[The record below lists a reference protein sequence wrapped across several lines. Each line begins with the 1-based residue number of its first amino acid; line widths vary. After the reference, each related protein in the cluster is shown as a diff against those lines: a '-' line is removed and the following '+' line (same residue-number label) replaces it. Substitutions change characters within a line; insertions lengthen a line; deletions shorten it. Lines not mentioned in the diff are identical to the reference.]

1 MKARLKAAPR
11 SRARSAVR
19 HEHGP
24 RRHAAPHS
32 ASIRWRCHHAMT
44 KAAAIG
50 GSPVAIGSR
59 LRRALD
65 AGRSVITAEL
75 AVPATVAHK
84 LILERAKG
92 LLRPQ
97 IVAMNITDG
106 LRGRPALSPIAA
118 AAILT
123 HADLGVEPIVQVVAR
138 SRARN
143 ALIADLLGA
152 SALGVRNLLCM
163 TGDVPESSGDIDD
176 VDVFTLIELA
186 RGFPA
191 GLGTE
196 LLGTAEPFCVGAAW
210 SPFAPD
216 PAHEAER
223 LVRKHAAGAVFVQT
237 QPMFDA
243 HGFAAAI
250 DRLPV
255 SLTEL
260 PIIIGL
266 APIRSCDHAQR
277 LGAIPGIV
285 IPDRLLALLD
295 RASDEADAC
304 ERYWAYLDAELDWL
318 TRNVP
323 HRGFHL
329 MPIGHSK
336 RGIRQSSS
344 FDRLYAAATR
354 ALDAAPPN
362 LAEVAAPVEVSGRVF
377 RTSAV

>member
-1 MKARLKAAPR
+1 M
-11 SRARSAVR
+11 SV
-19 HEHGP
+19 
-24 RRHAAPHS
+24 
-32 ASIRWRCHHAMT
+32 
-44 KAAAIG
+44 
-50 GSPVAIGSR
+50 GSR
-59 LRRALD
+59 LCQTLD
-65 AGRSVITAEL
+65 AGGSVLTVEL
-75 AVPATVAHK
+75 AVPATVAHE
-84 LILERAKG
+84 LVLERAKG

-138 SRARN
+138 SRSRN

-163 TGDVPESSGDIDD
+163 TGDVPESSADIQD
-176 VDVFTLIELA
+176 VDVFSLIGLA

-191 GLGTE
+191 GLGAE
-196 LLGTAEPFCVGAAW
+196 LLGTAEPFCVGATW

-223 LVRKHAAGAVFVQT
+223 LVRKHAAGALFVQT

-243 HGFAAAI
+243 RGFAAAI
-250 DRLPV
+250 ERLPRTLV
-255 SLTEL
+255 AL
-260 PIIIGL
+260 PMIIGL
-266 APIRSCDHAQR
+266 APIRSCDHARR

-285 IPDRLLALLD
+285 IPARLLAVLD

-304 ERYWAYLDAELDWL
+304 ERYWAYLDEELEWL
-318 TRNVP
+318 TRNAP
-323 HRGFHL
+323 QRGFHL

-336 RGIRQSSS
+336 RGIRQTST
-344 FDRLYAAATR
+344 FDRLYAAATKALAAAAKPILADR
-354 ALDAAPPN
+354 AGTQPFAA
-362 LAEVAAPVEVSGRVF
+362 SGLNG
-377 RTSAV
+377 